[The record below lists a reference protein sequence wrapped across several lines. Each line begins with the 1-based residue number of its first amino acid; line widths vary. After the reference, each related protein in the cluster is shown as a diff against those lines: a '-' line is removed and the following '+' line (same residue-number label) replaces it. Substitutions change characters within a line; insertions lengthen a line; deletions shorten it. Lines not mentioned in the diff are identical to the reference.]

1 MWKLQYFTRKNIQS
15 FCNHFIHENKGQF
28 QPRNLGNDLNVFMN
42 HFYFPLTE
50 TVQRDFSPKDKRHV
64 YDPWGR
70 SGAGAPIKD
79 PEGQIQAR
87 RALHDSIVSII
98 IMVF

>member
-1 MWKLQYFTRKNIQS
+1 M
-15 FCNHFIHENKGQF
+15 EN
-28 QPRNLGNDLNVFMN
+28 DHNVFYE
-42 HFYFPLTE
+42 FCSPLTE
-50 TVQRDFSPKDKRHV
+50 TVQRDFSPVDKRHV

-87 RALHDSIVSII
+87 RALHVSIVSTIM
-98 IMVF
+98 MVF